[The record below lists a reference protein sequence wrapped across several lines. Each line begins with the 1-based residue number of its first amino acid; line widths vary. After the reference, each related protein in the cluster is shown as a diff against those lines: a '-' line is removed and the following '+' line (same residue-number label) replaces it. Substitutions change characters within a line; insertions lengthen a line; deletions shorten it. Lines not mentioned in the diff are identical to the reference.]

1 MDTIFTLHARTQD
14 GDGGQDAAGKR
25 LAEPKPLRRSAFRVS
40 LVSIEV
46 DRFITYK
53 CIKVDGGM
61 Y

>member
-1 MDTIFTLHARTQD
+1 MLHARTQD

-53 CIKVDGGM
+53 CIKVDGWM